1 MTSEN
6 GVPLTR
12 RQIREQEA
20 ARAAAAARESAPQVA
35 PPAQA
40 SRPQQPVAQQPPA
53 RSPQPQRGQQAPAA
67 RSAQRPTQQ
76 DTDAQQRAWRQ
87 AAPGAQPP
95 ARQAAPAAPQGP
107 STSRVGQG
115 RAPVEPERT
124 SAAQSLSRRAL
135 REQVPQSRPMVVA
148 PEQSTAIRTVDETGE
163 LSAIRAMDRRPGDT
177 GQSAP
182 VRGGAQAPV
191 RDHARSAPTRPAAR
205 PPERQPVVRQ
215 PVVRQPAQQP
225 HQPQQSQQT
234 QWPGAGA
241 GAAGAVQPDRAPSGL
256 LGADQPRRPWPPVEP
271 GGSRTPIRG
280 VEAVQAPAE
289 PLFEQRVSAP
299 PVEPEPHA
307 DPEPL
312 ADADE
317 LFPTLPR
324 WDAITSTGSDEP
336 PTARPSTRSSVRAL
350 DEDDRL
356 DEDDLDEDDFDD
368 DDLDDEPDHKYTW
381 LHYLIL
387 VAVAFV
393 LGLIIWKVGLEG
405 RDVASS
411 DGSSTGGTGVA
422 LVSPDT
428 SHHPYL

>member
-12 RQIREQEA
+12 RQIREREA

-35 PPAQA
+35 PPAQV
-40 SRPQQPVAQQPPA
+40 SRPQQPAAQQAPP
-53 RSPQPQRGQQAPAA
+53 RSPEPQRGQQAPA
-67 RSAQRPTQQ
+67 RSTQRPSPQ
-76 DTDAQQRAWRQ
+76 DMDAQQRAWRQ
-87 AAPGAQPP
+87 AAPAAQPP
-95 ARQAAPAAPQGP
+95 ARQAAPAAPQGA

-182 VRGGAQAPV
+182 VRGAAQATV
-191 RDHARSAPTRPAAR
+191 RDHARSAPARPAAR

-225 HQPQQSQQT
+225 QQPQQSQQT

-241 GAAGAVQPDRAPSGL
+241 GTSAGAQPDRAPSGL

-280 VEAVQAPAE
+280 VEAVQPPAE

-299 PVEPEPHA
+299 PVEPEPLA
-307 DPEPL
+307 DPGPL

-324 WDAITSTGSDEP
+324 WDAITSTASDEP
-336 PTARPSTRSSVRAL
+336 PAARPSTRSSARAL
-350 DEDDRL
+350 DEHDRSG
-356 DEDDLDEDDFDD
+356 DDDLDEDDFDD

-405 RDVASS
+405 RDAASS

-428 SHHPYL
+428 SHPTYL